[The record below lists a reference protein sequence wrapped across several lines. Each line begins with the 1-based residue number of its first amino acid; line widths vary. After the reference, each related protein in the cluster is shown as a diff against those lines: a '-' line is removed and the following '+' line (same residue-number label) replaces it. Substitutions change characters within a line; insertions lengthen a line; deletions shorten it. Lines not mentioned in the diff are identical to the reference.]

1 MCASLYMQPI
11 KVKLSLFFQVV
22 KLETMSLSKY
32 QKLQE
37 LGIDIWKKRSEEEVI
52 NFQEEIF
59 LIDEDSILLL
69 GEKDKK
75 VSEEDKTIFLRTL
88 TKSIKKN
95 KILRIN
101 KLENP
106 KAVNNILDLG
116 TDSSEYLEQF
126 ENAKISSYDSMTEIC
141 SSKETKQ
148 LFLEKL
154 KVLNL

>member
-1 MCASLYMQPI
+1 MRASLYMQPI

-22 KLETMSLSKY
+22 KLETMSLLKY

-52 NFQEEIF
+52 IFQEEIY
-59 LIDEDSILLL
+59 LIDEDNILLL

-75 VSEEDKTIFLRTL
+75 VSKEDKTIFLRTL

>member
-1 MCASLYMQPI
+1 MRASLYMQPI

-148 LFLEKL
+148 LFLGKL

>member
-1 MCASLYMQPI
+1 MRASLYMQPI

-106 KAVNNILDLG
+106 KVVNNILDLG

>member
-1 MCASLYMQPI
+1 MRASLYMQPI

-22 KLETMSLSKY
+22 KLVTMSLSKY

-52 NFQEEIF
+52 IFQEEIY
-59 LIDEDSILLL
+59 LIDEDNILLL

-75 VSEEDKTIFLRTL
+75 VSKEDKTIFLRTL
-88 TKSIKKN
+88 TKSINKN

>member
-1 MCASLYMQPI
+1 MRASLYMQPI

-52 NFQEEIF
+52 IFQEEIY
-59 LIDEDSILLL
+59 LIDEDNILLL

-88 TKSIKKN
+88 TKSINKN

>member
-1 MCASLYMQPI
+1 MRASLYMQPI
-11 KVKLSLFFQVV
+11 KVKLSLSFQVV

-141 SSKETKQ
+141 SSKDTKQ

>member
-1 MCASLYMQPI
+1 MRASLYMQPI

-52 NFQEEIF
+52 IFQEEIY
-59 LIDEDSILLL
+59 LIDEDNILLL

-75 VSEEDKTIFLRTL
+75 VSKEDKTIFLRTL
-88 TKSIKKN
+88 TKSIKNN

>member
-1 MCASLYMQPI
+1 MRASLYMQPI

-154 KVLNL
+154 KALNL

>member
-1 MCASLYMQPI
+1 MRASLYMQPI

-37 LGIDIWKKRSEEEVI
+37 LGIDLWKKRSEEEVI
-52 NFQEEIF
+52 IFQEEIY
-59 LIDEDSILLL
+59 LIDEDNILLL

-75 VSEEDKTIFLRTL
+75 VSKEDKTIFLRTL

-106 KAVNNILDLG
+106 KVVNNILDLG
-116 TDSSEYLEQF
+116 TDSSEFLEQF
-126 ENAKISSYDSMTEIC
+126 GNAKISSYDSMTEIC

>member
-1 MCASLYMQPI
+1 MRASLYMQPI

-22 KLETMSLSKY
+22 KLQTMSLSKY

-52 NFQEEIF
+52 IFQEEIY
-59 LIDEDSILLL
+59 LIDEDNILLL

-75 VSEEDKTIFLRTL
+75 VSKEDKTIFLRTL

-106 KAVNNILDLG
+106 KVVNNILDLG

>member
-1 MCASLYMQPI
+1 MRASLYMQPI

-75 VSEEDKTIFLRTL
+75 VSVEDKTIFLRTL

-126 ENAKISSYDSMTEIC
+126 ENAKISSYDSMKEIC

-154 KVLNL
+154 KILNL

>member
-1 MCASLYMQPI
+1 MQPI

-75 VSEEDKTIFLRTL
+75 VSEEDKTCLLYTSPSPRD
-88 TKSIKKN
+88 
-95 KILRIN
+95 R
-101 KLENP
+101 
-106 KAVNNILDLG
+106 G
-116 TDSSEYLEQF
+116 
-126 ENAKISSYDSMTEIC
+126 
-141 SSKETKQ
+141 
-148 LFLEKL
+148 
-154 KVLNL
+154 

>member
-1 MCASLYMQPI
+1 MLASLYMQPI

-52 NFQEEIF
+52 IFQEEIY
-59 LIDEDSILLL
+59 LIDEDNILLL

-75 VSEEDKTIFLRTL
+75 VSKEDKTIFLRTL

>member
-1 MCASLYMQPI
+1 MRASLYMQPI

-52 NFQEEIF
+52 IFQEEIY
-59 LIDEDSILLL
+59 LIDEDNILLL

-75 VSEEDKTIFLRTL
+75 VSKEDKTIFLRTL

-106 KAVNNILDLG
+106 KAVNNILDLS

-148 LFLEKL
+148 LFLGKL

>member
-1 MCASLYMQPI
+1 MRASLYMQPI
-11 KVKLSLFFQVV
+11 KVKLSLSFQVV

>member
-1 MCASLYMQPI
+1 MRASLYMQPI

-37 LGIDIWKKRSEEEVI
+37 LGIDIWKRRPEEEVI
-52 NFQEEIF
+52 IFQEEIY
-59 LIDEDSILLL
+59 LIDEDNILLL

-75 VSEEDKTIFLRTL
+75 VSKEDKTIFLRTL

-101 KLENP
+101 KLENT

>member
-1 MCASLYMQPI
+1 MRASLYMQPI

-22 KLETMSLSKY
+22 KLVTMSLSKY

-52 NFQEEIF
+52 IFQEEIY
-59 LIDEDSILLL
+59 LIDEDNILVL

-75 VSEEDKTIFLRTL
+75 VSKEDKTIFLRTL

>member
-1 MCASLYMQPI
+1 MRASLYMQPI

-22 KLETMSLSKY
+22 KLETMSFSNN

-52 NFQEEIF
+52 IFQEEIY
-59 LIDEDSILLL
+59 LIDEDNILLL

-75 VSEEDKTIFLRTL
+75 VSKEDKTIFLRTL

>member
-1 MCASLYMQPI
+1 MQPI

-75 VSEEDKTIFLRTL
+75 VSKEDKTIFLRTL

>member
-1 MCASLYMQPI
+1 MRASLYTQPI

-52 NFQEEIF
+52 IFQEEIY
-59 LIDEDSILLL
+59 LIDEDNILLL

-75 VSEEDKTIFLRTL
+75 VSKEDKTIFLRTL

-141 SSKETKQ
+141 SSKQTKQ

>member
-1 MCASLYMQPI
+1 MRASLYMQPI

-59 LIDEDSILLL
+59 LIDDDSILLL

-126 ENAKISSYDSMTEIC
+126 ENAKISSYDSMKEIC

-154 KVLNL
+154 KILNL

>member
-1 MCASLYMQPI
+1 MRASLYMQPI

-52 NFQEEIF
+52 IFQEEIY
-59 LIDEDSILLL
+59 LIDEDNILLL

-75 VSEEDKTIFLRTL
+75 VSKEDKTIFLRTL

-106 KAVNNILDLG
+106 KEVNNVLDLG

-126 ENAKISSYDSMTEIC
+126 EHAKISSYDSMTEIC

>member
-1 MCASLYMQPI
+1 
-11 KVKLSLFFQVV
+11 
-22 KLETMSLSKY
+22 MSLSKY

-52 NFQEEIF
+52 IFQEEIY
-59 LIDEDSILLL
+59 LIDEDNILLL
-69 GEKDKK
+69 GEKDRK
-75 VSEEDKTIFLRTL
+75 VSKEDKTIFLRTL

-95 KILRIN
+95 KVLRIN

-154 KVLNL
+154 KVLHL

>member
-1 MCASLYMQPI
+1 MRASLYMQPI

-59 LIDEDSILLL
+59 LIDDDSILLL

-116 TDSSEYLEQF
+116 ADSSEYLEQF

>member
-1 MCASLYMQPI
+1 MRASLYMQPI

-59 LIDEDSILLL
+59 LIDEDNILLL

-75 VSEEDKTIFLRTL
+75 VSKEDKTIFLRTL

>member
-1 MCASLYMQPI
+1 MRASLYMQPI

-95 KILRIN
+95 KISRIN

-154 KVLNL
+154 KALNL

>member
-1 MCASLYMQPI
+1 MRASLYMQPI

-52 NFQEEIF
+52 IFQEETY
-59 LIDEDSILLL
+59 LIDEDNILLL

-75 VSEEDKTIFLRTL
+75 VSKEDKTIFLRTL

>member
-1 MCASLYMQPI
+1 MRASLYMQPI

-52 NFQEEIF
+52 IFQEEIY
-59 LIDEDSILLL
+59 LIDEDNILLL

-75 VSEEDKTIFLRTL
+75 VSKEDKTIFLRTL

-106 KAVNNILDLG
+106 KAVNNILDLS
-116 TDSSEYLEQF
+116 TDSLEYLEQF

>member
-1 MCASLYMQPI
+1 MRASLYMQPI

-52 NFQEEIF
+52 IFQEEIY
-59 LIDEDSILLL
+59 LIDENNILLL

-75 VSEEDKTIFLRTL
+75 VSKEDKTIFLRTL

>member
-1 MCASLYMQPI
+1 MRASLYMQPI

-52 NFQEEIF
+52 IFQEEIY
-59 LIDEDSILLL
+59 LIDEDNILLL

-75 VSEEDKTIFLRTL
+75 VSKEDKTIFLRTL

-95 KILRIN
+95 KVLRIN

>member
-1 MCASLYMQPI
+1 MRASLYMQPI

-95 KILRIN
+95 KILRIS

-154 KVLNL
+154 KALNL

>member
-1 MCASLYMQPI
+1 MRASLYMQPI

-52 NFQEEIF
+52 IFQEEIY
-59 LIDEDSILLL
+59 LIDEDNILIL

-75 VSEEDKTIFLRTL
+75 VSKEDKTIFLRTL

-101 KLENP
+101 KLENS

-148 LFLEKL
+148 LFLENL

>member
-1 MCASLYMQPI
+1 MRASLYMQPI

-75 VSEEDKTIFLRTL
+75 VSKEDKIIFLKTL
-88 TKSIKKN
+88 IKSIRKN

-101 KLENP
+101 KLENL
-106 KAVNNILDLG
+106 KVVNNILVLG
-116 TDSSEYLEQF
+116 TDSLEYLEQF
-126 ENAKISSYDSMTEIC
+126 ESAKISFYDSMTDIC

>member
-1 MCASLYMQPI
+1 MRASLYMQPI

-52 NFQEEIF
+52 IFQEEIY

-75 VSEEDKTIFLRTL
+75 VSKEDKTIFLRTL

-95 KILRIN
+95 KVLRIN